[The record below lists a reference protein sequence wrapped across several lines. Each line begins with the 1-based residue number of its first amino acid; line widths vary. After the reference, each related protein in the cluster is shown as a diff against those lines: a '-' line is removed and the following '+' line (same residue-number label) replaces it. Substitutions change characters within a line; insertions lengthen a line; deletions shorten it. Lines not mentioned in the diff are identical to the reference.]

1 MKKVLIVDD
10 HPVIRAAVK
19 IILKQENVNVIY
31 EASNGVDAV
40 QIVREHLPD
49 LVILDLVMPGLD
61 GLDVLARIK
70 AAHVNVRTL
79 VFTSQDP
86 SFYLNRCMRAGALAY
101 VAKVNHLQELQKAI
115 HAVMSGYTYY
125 PRLPAS
131 SVSLDSLQR
140 NERQMIDKLSDRE
153 LTIFLCLAQGMSNKE
168 IAATMML
175 SHKTVSTYKTRLI
188 EKLNVPSA
196 VCLRELAKRNHL
208 I

>member
-1 MKKVLIVDD
+1 MMKVLIVDD
-10 HPVIRAAVK
+10 HPVIRAAIK
-19 IILKQENVNVIY
+19 MILKQEQVEVIY

-40 QIVREHLPD
+40 QTIREHSPD

-70 AAHVNVRTL
+70 ALNSHVRSL
-79 VFTSQDP
+79 VFTSQDA

-115 HAVMSGYTYY
+115 RAVMSGYTYY

-131 SVSLDSLQR
+131 AVSLDCLQR
-140 NERQMIDKLSDRE
+140 DERQMIDKLSDRE
-153 LTIFLCLAQGMSNKE
+153 LSIFLCLAQGMSNKD
-168 IAATMML
+168 IASSLML

-196 VCLRELAKRNHL
+196 VGLRELAKRNHL
-208 I
+208 L